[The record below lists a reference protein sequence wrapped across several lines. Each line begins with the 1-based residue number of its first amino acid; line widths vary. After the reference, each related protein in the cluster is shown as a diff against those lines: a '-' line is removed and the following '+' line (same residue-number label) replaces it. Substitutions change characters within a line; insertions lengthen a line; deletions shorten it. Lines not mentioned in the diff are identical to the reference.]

1 MALWKDYSR
10 KEQPPVD
17 ADQFEDVLSPSEL
30 HHQSQ
35 LTESVI
41 AAGLTIEGKI
51 QGAGNLRLAGRFE
64 GNVQVQ
70 GDLTIEPG
78 AQITG
83 DLRADT
89 VRLGGEIHGNIYAS
103 SRVELLESGSLNGD
117 VTAGS
122 LTVAAGSR
130 MRGKVEFG
138 WDELEADELASNA
151 EGEVQR

>member
-1 MALWKDYSR
+1 MALWKDFSR
-10 KEQPPVD
+10 KEQPSVD
-17 ADQFEDVLSPSEL
+17 ADRFEDVLSPYEL
-30 HHQSQ
+30 HPRSQ
-35 LTESVI
+35 PTESVI

-103 SRVELLESGSLNGD
+103 SRVELLQSGSLIGD

-130 MRGKVEFG
+130 MRGKAEFG
-138 WDELEADELASNA
+138 WDEPEADELATNA
-151 EGEVQR
+151 EGEVR